1 MIDLLSTPPVSRI
14 YRGASQSVRPSF
26 LMLDPRLQS
35 LAERIRRLIAE
46 SSFSAADVASAL
58 KVDKS
63 AVSRWMS
70 GQRTP
75 TLQNLIDLA
84 ALLDV
89 EMRELWEGPEA
100 IPATPEQRAMLERM
114 AQMTPEQQQAFLAL
128 ASATLGTKP
137 NA

>member
-1 MIDLLSTPPVSRI
+1 MIDVVSTPSVGRAYAGVSQPVRL
-14 YRGASQSVRPSF
+14 VFP
-26 LMLDPRLQS
+26 MLDPRLQQ
-35 LAERIRRLIAE
+35 LADRIRRLINE
-46 SSFSAADVASAL
+46 SSFSAADVASEL

-75 TLQNLIDLA
+75 TLQNLVDLA

-114 AQMTPEQQQAFLAL
+114 SQMTPEQQQAFLAL
-128 ASATLGTKP
+128 ASATLGPKP
-137 NA
+137 LS

>member
-1 MIDLLSTPPVSRI
+1 MIDLLSTPPAGRI
-14 YRGASQSVRPSF
+14 YRGESQP
-26 LMLDPRLQS
+26 LIPPPPMLDPRLQQ
-35 LAERIRRLIAE
+35 LADRIRRLINE
-46 SSFSAADVASAL
+46 SSFSAGDVASAL

-100 IPATPEQRAMLERM
+100 MPATPEQRAMLERM
-114 AQMTPEQQQAFLAL
+114 SQMSSEQQQAFLAL
-128 ASATLGTKP
+128 ASVTLRTNLDG
-137 NA
+137 